1 MIQDSEGFDGA
12 ERREFM
18 RLDCASPLAYKVC
31 KEETLTMIL
40 AGYTVNVSE
49 AGLLCSLK
57 NKVKLA
63 DVLWLSFDKS
73 VLYTCER
80 IEKRSLIYQNGVIG
94 RVVRIDDRDNGT
106 FDVGIRFLTREE
118 KHPIAAAL

>member
-1 MIQDSEGFDGA
+1 MQDSESFGDA

-18 RLDCASPLAYKVC
+18 RLDCSSPLAYKVC
-31 KEETLTMIL
+31 KEATLSKL
-40 AGYTVNVSE
+40 LEGYTVNVSE
-49 AGLLCSLK
+49 AGLLCTLRD
-57 NKVKLA
+57 KVRLA

-73 VLYTCER
+73 VLFSCGK

-106 FDVGIRFLTREE
+106 FDVGVRFLTREE
-118 KHPIAAAL
+118 KHPVAAAF

>member
-1 MIQDSEGFDGA
+1 MMLDSEEYSG
-12 ERREFM
+12 ENRREFM

-31 KEETLTMIL
+31 KEETLSKIL
-40 AGYTVNVSE
+40 EGYTVNISE

-57 NKVKLA
+57 DKVRLK

-73 VLYTCER
+73 VLFTCEQ

-106 FDVGIRFLTREE
+106 FDVGVRFLTREE
-118 KHPIAAAL
+118 NPPIAAA